1 MLHCAAYII
10 YVISEV
16 ILLAVL
22 DFWHHYGADN
32 IRTYIHTTARAAGIL
47 YCRNTC
53 ILHDTSCICSNV
65 QYIVLPACFP
75 GESLVTAWGTELLA
89 NAAMFGPMVLV
100 ALPEGILG
108 ERGPY
113 SYQHAE
119 TVQNSLY
126 HHFNIEANETVH
138 EDSNMSSLNI
148 LTSLLPISLPPP

>member
-1 MLHCAAYII
+1 M
-10 YVISEV
+10 
-16 ILLAVL
+16 
-22 DFWHHYGADN
+22 
-32 IRTYIHTTARAAGIL
+32 
-47 YCRNTC
+47 
-53 ILHDTSCICSNV
+53 
-65 QYIVLPACFP
+65 
-75 GESLVTAWGTELLA
+75 TAWGTELLA
-89 NAAMFGPMVLV
+89 DAAMFGPMVLV